1 MKKRKN
7 PEPNTS
13 YTLKYANIIG
23 LDVGEAAAK
32 ITTPNQQF
40 GMGKKKIFPFI
51 IWKNTNYNVLNK

>member
-40 GMGKKKIFPFI
+40 GMGKKKMFPFI
-51 IWKNTNYNVLNK
+51 IWKKY